1 MIHESI
7 DNIRSAPIEQRIQ
20 AIEVIL
26 ESLKKDMLAATTKA
40 QAPKRFKIRKFSLG
54 EEFHVDREQIYLDR
68 SI

>member
-7 DNIRSAPIEQRIQ
+7 NNIRTAPIEQRIQ

-26 ESLKKDMLAATTKA
+26 ESLKKDMLAGTTKG
-40 QAPKRFKIRKFSLG
+40 QAPKRFKIRKFNLG
-54 EEFHVDREQIYLDR
+54 EEVHVDREQIYLDR